1 MAPNL
6 CIIFNPAAGERKRA
20 RLYAALDVLFG
31 LGVKFELLE
40 TSAPGDAERLARL
53 AAQKDRIVVAAG
65 GDGTIAE
72 VAAGLEGTSALLG
85 LLPLGTANVFALELA
100 VPLN

>member
-6 CIIFNPAAGERKRA
+6 CIIFNPVAGARRRA
-20 RLYAALDVLFG
+20 RLYAALDVLYG
-31 LGVKFELLE
+31 LGVQFELLE

-53 AAQKDRIVVAAG
+53 AARKDRIVVAAG

-72 VAAGLEGTSALLG
+72 VAA
-85 LLPLGTANVFALELA
+85 
-100 VPLN
+100 